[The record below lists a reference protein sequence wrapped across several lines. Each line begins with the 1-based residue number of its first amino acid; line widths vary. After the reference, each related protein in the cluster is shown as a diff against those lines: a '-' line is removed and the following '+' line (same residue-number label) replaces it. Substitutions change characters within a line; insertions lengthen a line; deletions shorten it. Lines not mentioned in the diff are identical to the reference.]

1 MQILKI
7 SRELSAAEVY
17 KLTMSPE
24 IQRMYDNVGAEIDV
38 QSYCLYEDGV
48 EDDVKTI
55 LSIMDADGKV
65 FATNSSTFQREFLR
79 MEDLF
84 NQMGCD
90 LPVIK
95 VCYGISK
102 SGREFITC
110 GMA

>member
-1 MQILKI
+1 MQILKM

-24 IQRMYDNVGAEIDV
+24 IQRMSDNVGAEIDV
-38 QSYCLYEDGV
+38 QSYCLYEDGAD
-48 EDDVKTI
+48 DDVKTI
-55 LSIMDADGKV
+55 LSVMDADGKV

-95 VCYGISK
+95 VCNGISK
-102 SGREFITC
+102 SGRDFITC

>member
-1 MQILKI
+1 MQILKMN
-7 SRELSAAEVY
+7 REMSAAEVY

-24 IQRMYDNVGAEIDV
+24 IQRMSDNAGAEIDV
-38 QSYCLYEDGV
+38 QSYCLYEDGA

-65 FATNSSTFQREFLR
+65 FATNSSTFQREFFR

-95 VCYGISK
+95 VCCGMSK
-102 SGREFITC
+102 SGRDFITC

>member
-1 MQILKI
+1 MQILKM

-24 IQRMYDNVGAEIDV
+24 IQRMSDNVGAEIDV

-65 FATNSSTFQREFLR
+65 LATNSSTFQREFLR

-95 VCYGISK
+95 VCNGISK
-102 SGREFITC
+102 SGRDFITC

>member
-1 MQILKI
+1 MQILNM

-24 IQRMYDNVGAEIDV
+24 IQRMSDNLGAEIDV
-38 QSYCLYEDGV
+38 QAYCLYEDG
-48 EDDVKTI
+48 EEPDIKTI
-55 LSIMDADGKV
+55 LSIMDVEGKV
-65 FATNSSTFQREFLR
+65 FATNSFTFQREFMR
-79 MEDLF
+79 MNDLF

-95 VCYGISK
+95 VCNGVSK
-102 SGREFITC
+102 SGRDFITC

>member
-1 MQILKI
+1 MQILKM

-24 IQRMYDNVGAEIDV
+24 IQRMSDNVGAEIDV

-95 VCYGISK
+95 VCNGISK
-102 SGREFITC
+102 SGRDFITC

>member
-24 IQRMYDNVGAEIDV
+24 IKRMSDNVGAEIDV

-55 LSIMDADGKV
+55 LSIMDVEGKV

-84 NQMGCD
+84 TQMGCD

-95 VCYGISK
+95 VCNGISK
-102 SGREFITC
+102 SGRDFITC

>member
-1 MQILKI
+1 MQILKM

-24 IQRMYDNVGAEIDV
+24 IQRMSDNVGAEIDV
-38 QSYCLYEDGV
+38 QSYCMYEDGV

-55 LSIMDADGKV
+55 LSIMDTEGKV
-65 FATNSSTFQREFLR
+65 FATNSSTFQRDFLR

-95 VCYGISK
+95 VCNGISK
-102 SGREFITC
+102 SGRDFITC

>member
-24 IQRMYDNVGAEIDV
+24 IQRMSDNVGAEIDV

-95 VCYGISK
+95 VCNGISK
-102 SGREFITC
+102 SGRDFITC

>member
-1 MQILKI
+1 MQILKM

-24 IQRMYDNVGAEIDV
+24 IKRMSDNVGAEIDV

-55 LSIMDADGKV
+55 LSIMDVEGKV

-84 NQMGCD
+84 TQMGCD

-95 VCYGISK
+95 VCNGISK
-102 SGREFITC
+102 SGRDFITC

>member
-1 MQILKI
+1 MQILKM

-24 IQRMYDNVGAEIDV
+24 IKRMSDNVGAEIDV

-95 VCYGISK
+95 VCNGISK
-102 SGREFITC
+102 SGRDFITC